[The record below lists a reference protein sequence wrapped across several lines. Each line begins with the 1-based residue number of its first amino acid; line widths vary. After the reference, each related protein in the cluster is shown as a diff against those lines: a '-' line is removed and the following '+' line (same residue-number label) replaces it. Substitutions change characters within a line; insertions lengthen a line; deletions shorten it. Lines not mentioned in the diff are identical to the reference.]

1 MISAFLHGII
11 LSFGLI
17 LPLGVQ
23 NVFVFNQGARQR
35 SYFKALPVVLTAA
48 VCDTLLIV
56 AAVAGVSLIVLTFA
70 WLQTALYGFGFIF
83 LIYMGW
89 VIWTSKPSKLAAQ
102 PINDSRKQI
111 LFAVSV
117 SLMNPHAILDT
128 LGIIGTNSLAYV
140 GGDKWAFTLSVIL
153 VSWLWF
159 FSLAYAGRLVGK
171 RDTTGIFIAKI
182 NKVSACM
189 IWGVAIYMGLHFF

>member
-35 SYFKALPVVLTAA
+35 SYIKALPVVLTAA
-48 VCDTLLIV
+48 VCDTLLVV

-70 WLQTALYGFGFIF
+70 WLQTALYGVGFIF

-89 VIWTSKPSKLAAQ
+89 VIWTSKPSKLASQ

-159 FSLAYAGRLVGK
+159 FGLAYAGRLVGK

-189 IWGVAIYMGLHFF
+189 IWGVAIYMGLHVF

>member
-159 FSLAYAGRLVGK
+159 FGLAYAGRLVGK

-189 IWGVAIYMGLHFF
+189 IWGVAIYMGLH

>member
-1 MISAFLHGII
+1 MHGII